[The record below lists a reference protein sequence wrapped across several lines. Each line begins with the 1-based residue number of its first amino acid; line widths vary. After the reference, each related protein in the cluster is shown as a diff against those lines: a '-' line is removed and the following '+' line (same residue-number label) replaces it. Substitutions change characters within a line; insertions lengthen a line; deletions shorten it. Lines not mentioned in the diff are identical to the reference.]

1 MTTSLKNLTLDFMQ
15 TEKGKHSN
23 YKLNAILGIKYNY
36 EDKYIYRMIQ
46 KIINP
51 DYAIEKVHS

>member
-1 MTTSLKNLTLDFMQ
+1 MQ

-36 EDKYIYRMIQ
+36 EDKYIHRMIQ
-46 KIINP
+46 KIIK
-51 DYAIEKVHS
+51 DLFS

>member
-15 TEKGKHSN
+15 SEKGKHSN

-36 EDKYIYRMIQ
+36 EDKYIHRMIQ
-46 KIINP
+46 KIIK
-51 DYAIEKVHS
+51 DLFS

>member
-1 MTTSLKNLTLDFMQ
+1 MTTSRKNLTLDFMQ

-36 EDKYIYRMIQ
+36 EDKYIHRMIQ
-46 KIINP
+46 KIIK
-51 DYAIEKVHS
+51 DLFS